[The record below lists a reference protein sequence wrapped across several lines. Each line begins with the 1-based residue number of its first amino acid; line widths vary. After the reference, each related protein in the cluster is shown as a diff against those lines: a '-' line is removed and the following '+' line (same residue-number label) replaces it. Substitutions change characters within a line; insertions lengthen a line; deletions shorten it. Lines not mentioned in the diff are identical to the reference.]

1 MKRKRNEAASASDSS
16 RAKISRRQSKSH
28 KLRSSANASLP
39 RQQQVKPREHL
50 NACSTGLKPSCDVVP
65 DTATK
70 KSSKSARARA
80 LITPTLRFSPF
91 LDVVIRRASPDTAN
105 VIEDRIS
112 RDAIHLHPTN
122 PDLLLVTPTCVQCKR
137 LKRSCN
143 RAGWT
148 CSSCA
153 ASRLPCSRASRW
165 DFYDAITGKKVRH
178 KQDTQHPV
186 LERNDKLQQN
196 REVGNPKI
204 RCFFWASS
212 IDEMRHCD
220 PQCPSIGDPTGTSKL
235 GAITSLLLD
244 RAKVHGSS
252 EPERLVADLS
262 SDATM
267 FERLQMASIAAT
279 PLRIYHL
286 FGDLGRPCRV
296 VDNSVA
302 TVKIFFVGVCTIS
315 RIARQNGSL
324 TEISLTLN
332 TTRMRDHAGKP
343 STSTTSSAASLLPLN
358 DLKHTFV
365 GFRCSICGRANRKTD
380 WSFACCVHCST
391 SSVFQNKDAAKLLP
405 SGRKMELSF
414 TGSRSDLGQANILL
428 TNDDLTER
436 TVSTFSDGT
445 RVCMYHIAS
454 AAADT
459 ACSGTHDLK
468 ATTLTLHH
476 VLRSG
481 QPDTPSIEAL
491 LSPAA
496 PLQRL
501 SLQVE
506 YKFRIRGYAL
516 GFGDQA
522 QDLFPSI
529 VNQPF
534 SSASEEFV
542 RQIASLR
549 RSLQI
554 ATIAN
559 DVNARP
565 GKPLGCIL
573 LVLQNGQLKIDRS
586 LFPAG
591 SSYFGLLC
599 LEESTIVSMRRD
611 RPSPPSDS
619 STTKSTDRDSRAV
632 SVGSFV
638 MQPQD
643 AVVAR
648 TDLLE
653 AVQLELSSSGISL
666 WLITHFAADDVKSTQ
681 RRPIP
686 PVSNLNPQITDLPI
700 EYHRRPWN
708 L

>member
-1 MKRKRNEAASASDSS
+1 MKRKRNEAPSASDSS

-39 RQQQVKPREHL
+39 RQQQVKSREHL
-50 NACSTGLKPSCDVVP
+50 NACSTGLKPSSDVVP

-80 LITPTLRFSPF
+80 LIAPTLRFSPF

-122 PDLLLVTPTCVQCKR
+122 PDLLLVTPTCVQCKK

-153 ASRLPCSRASRW
+153 ASRLPCSRASPW

-235 GAITSLLLD
+235 GAITALLLD

-252 EPERLVADLS
+252 EPERLVADIS
-262 SDATM
+262 ADATM

-332 TTRMRDHAGKP
+332 TTRMRNHAGKP
-343 STSTTSSAASLLPLN
+343 STSATSSAASLLPLN
-358 DLKHTFV
+358 DLKHTFL
-365 GFRCSICGRANRKTD
+365 GFRCS
-380 WSFACCVHCST
+380 
-391 SSVFQNKDAAKLLP
+391 NKDAAKLLP

-414 TGSRSDLGQANILL
+414 TGSRSDLGHANILL
-428 TNDDLTER
+428 SNDDLTER

-476 VLRSG
+476 VLRPG

-496 PLQRL
+496 PYRL

-573 LVLQNGQLKIDRS
+573 LVLQNGQLKQIDRS

-599 LEESTIVSMRRD
+599 ADGLPFATPQSGGVYDCLDEARQTKPTKLFNRKM
-611 RPSPPSDS
+611 PLSPEQTYSKQS
-619 STTKSTDRDSRAV
+619 SWSSLQAV
-632 SVGSFV
+632 YLFG
-638 MQPQD
+638 
-643 AVVAR
+643 
-648 TDLLE
+648 
-653 AVQLELSSSGISL
+653 
-666 WLITHFAADDVKSTQ
+666 
-681 RRPIP
+681 
-686 PVSNLNPQITDLPI
+686 
-700 EYHRRPWN
+700 
-708 L
+708 

>member
-50 NACSTGLKPSCDVVP
+50 NACSTGLKPSSDVVP

-70 KSSKSARARA
+70 NSSKSARARA

-148 CSSCA
+148 CS
-153 ASRLPCSRASRW
+153 PW
-165 DFYDAITGKKVRH
+165 
-178 KQDTQHPV
+178 
-186 LERNDKLQQN
+186 
-196 REVGNPKI
+196 
-204 RCFFWASS
+204 
-212 IDEMRHCD
+212 
-220 PQCPSIGDPTGTSKL
+220 TSKL
-235 GAITSLLLD
+235 GAITALLLD

-262 SDATM
+262 ADATM

-343 STSTTSSAASLLPLN
+343 STSATSSAASLLPLN
-358 DLKHTFV
+358 DLKHTFL
-365 GFRCSICGRANRKTD
+365 GFQCS
-380 WSFACCVHCST
+380 VL
-391 SSVFQNKDAAKLLP
+391 FQNKDAAKLLP

-414 TGSRSDLGQANILL
+414 TGSRSDLGHANILL

-476 VLRSG
+476 VLRPG
-481 QPDTPSIEAL
+481 QPDTPSIEA

-619 STTKSTDRDSRAV
+619 STNKSTDRDSRAV

-666 WLITHFAADDVKSTQ
+666 WLIAHFAADDVKSTQ

-700 EYHRRPWN
+700 EYRRRPWN

>member
-1 MKRKRNEAASASDSS
+1 MKRKRNEAPSASDSS

-39 RQQQVKPREHL
+39 RQQQVKSREHL
-50 NACSTGLKPSCDVVP
+50 NACSTGLKPSSDVLP

-80 LITPTLRFSPF
+80 LIAPTLRFSPF
-91 LDVVIRRASPDTAN
+91 LDVVIRRASPDSAN

-122 PDLLLVTPTCVQCKR
+122 PGLLLVTPTCVQCKK

-153 ASRLPCSRASRW
+153 ASRLPCSRASPW

-235 GAITSLLLD
+235 GAITALLLD

-252 EPERLVADLS
+252 EPERLVADIS
-262 SDATM
+262 ADATM

-286 FGDLGRPCRV
+286 FDDLGRPCRL

-343 STSTTSSAASLLPLN
+343 STSATSSAASLLPLN
-358 DLKHTFV
+358 DLKHTFL
-365 GFRCSICGRANRKTD
+365 GFRCR
-380 WSFACCVHCST
+380 
-391 SSVFQNKDAAKLLP
+391 NKDAAKLLP
-405 SGRKMELSF
+405 TRRKMELSF
-414 TGSRSDLGQANILL
+414 TGSRSDLGHANILL
-428 TNDDLTER
+428 SNDDLTER
-436 TVSTFSDGT
+436 TVSTFSDGS

-459 ACSGTHDLK
+459 ACSSTHDLK

-476 VLRSG
+476 VLRPG

-549 RSLQI
+549 WSLQI

-565 GKPLGCIL
+565 GKPFGCIL

-586 LFPAG
+586 LFPAE

-611 RPSPPSDS
+611 RPSPPSYSTARFRCRPNRPTRS
-619 STTKSTDRDSRAV
+619 SPAGALFKRY
-632 SVGSFV
+632 
-638 MQPQD
+638 
-643 AVVAR
+643 
-648 TDLLE
+648 
-653 AVQLELSSSGISL
+653 ISL
-666 WLITHFAADDVKSTQ
+666 VDRTLRS
-681 RRPIP
+681 RR
-686 PVSNLNPQITDLPI
+686 
-700 EYHRRPWN
+700 R
-708 L
+708 